1 MGKKNKHF
9 DRRLFDEMI
18 KEFRLKYAAEFAKPN
33 WFGLVWLILKNEEDR
48 LESSLAKSKRSNQF
62 QESKSLFSE
71 ETVRRVFKVVDYKR
85 GHYERTC
92 SVIARTLN
100 YASWDDFCKKT
111 DERYNTK
118 NGFQNID
125 VYSLNTSDINKV
137 FCIGWFPDKYCKLM
151 YLGDYSFKMT
161 ENYGLRSDIDRVFQT
176 TKFRHVDSNS
186 ESAYPDIFIEPF
198 DEDDLNWQFIDME
211 MYPVEY
217 LL

>member
-18 KEFRLKYAAEFAKPN
+18 KEFRLKHVAEFAKPN
-33 WFGLVWLILKNEEDR
+33 WSHIVLEILINEEDR
-48 LESSLAKSKRSNQF
+48 LKSSLDKSKKSIQF
-62 QESKSLFSE
+62 DTYKSSFSGD
-71 ETVRRVFKVVDYKR
+71 TVKRVFKVIDYNKS
-85 GHYERTC
+85 HTERTC

-100 YASWDDFCKKT
+100 YASWDDFLKKSE
-111 DERYNTK
+111 ERYNTE

-151 YLGDYSFKMT
+151 YLDDYSFKVT
-161 ENYGLRSDIDRVFQT
+161 ENYGLRSNIDRVFQT
-176 TKFRHVDSNS
+176 TRFRHVDSNS

-198 DEDDLNWQFIDME
+198 DEDDPNWEFIDFE
-211 MYPVEY
+211 IYPVDY